1 MAASKYMLINR
12 RHLHVL
18 VYLLL
23 TPLVSAAQDSAAKFK
38 RLEEQQFL
46 SIVRMYHPVMKQ
58 AQITVDKAKAN
69 LLIARSGFDPALYY
83 NNSQKTFDGRNYYQY
98 VNPELKIPTWFGI
111 EVKAGTENN
120 NGLNTDTELSPGQ
133 SSYVGITVPLAKN
146 LLMDKRRAALKLS
159 KQMVIMSESERA
171 LAINNLLYEAGSSYW
186 NWVRTF
192 LTVNV
197 LDEMLALSRE
207 RFRLVKTGFY
217 QGDRPALDTTEAL
230 AQLQQFEYLKAEAT
244 VSWQVA
250 GQELSN
256 FLWDAG
262 GGFYQLDS
270 LTIPGIRLQDLGIAD
285 PAFPSLAD
293 LSGISALNHPQLNMY
308 EQKLNI
314 LGIERKLKFQ
324 DLLPKVDVS
333 ANLLNK
339 GYNVFNKIG
348 GNFYENNN
356 KFNISVGLP
365 LRLSEGRGGYR
376 LAGYKIKETV
386 LDRDMKKQSIL
397 NKLYASYSEM
407 AGLEGQAAIYEKAVQ
422 NFGKLAR
429 GESQRFQAGEST
441 LFLVNA
447 RENKFLESQ
456 QKLIELKTKYH
467 KAKLSVLWAAGV
479 LR

>member
-1 MAASKYMLINR
+1 MALLKYLNCITSVMLVSMVAASQDTVTNR
-12 RHLHVL
+12 
-18 VYLLL
+18 
-23 TPLVSAAQDSAAKFK
+23 KF
-38 RLEEQQFL
+38 LYEQQFL
-46 SIVRMYHPVMKQ
+46 SIVRSYHPIMKQ
-58 AQITVDKAKAN
+58 AQITVEKAKAS
-69 LLIARSGFDPALYY
+69 LLMARSGFDPALYY

-146 LLMDKRRAALKLS
+146 LLMDKRRAALKQS
-159 KQMVIMSESERA
+159 KQMLIMSESERV
-171 LAINNLLYEAGSSYW
+171 LAINNLLYEAGSAYW
-186 NWVRTF
+186 NWVRAF

-197 LDEMLALSRE
+197 LDEMLTLSRE

-230 AQLQQFEYLKAEAT
+230 AQLQQFEYMKADAT

-256 FLWDAG
+256 FLWDAN

-270 LTIPGIRLQDLGIAD
+270 LTFPGIRLQELGITD
-285 PAFPSLAD
+285 PAFPALAD
-293 LSGISALNHPQLNMY
+293 LSGISALNHPQLKMY

-348 GNFYENNN
+348 GNFYEYNN

-365 LRLSEGRGGYR
+365 LRFSEGRGGYR

-397 NKLYASYSEM
+397 NKLNASYSEM
-407 AGLEGQAAIYEKAVQ
+407 AGLAGQVEVYEKAVQ

-441 LFLVNA
+441 LFLVNV

-467 KAKLSVLWAAGV
+467 KSKLSVLWAAGV